1 MNKKFD
7 IISMILIV
15 ALTIILIAFVFN
27 YFTKSNET
35 TPINNDISFE
45 NVNVDVP
52 TVSGSNPF
60 VSSTPVDSEKIVE
73 DKHIIDTA
81 VSGEIENLENQES
94 GENNQGIIDNIKEND
109 VPTAS
114 QPPKDVNPL
123 IITSND
129 NVSDKE
135 KKEVLKELDETLMD
149 LLDVIETVKTVD
161 ESRLPTDG
169 SEVQP

>member
-35 TPINNDISFE
+35 TPTNTDIPFE
-45 NVNVDVP
+45 NIHIDVP

-60 VSSTPVDSEKIVE
+60 VSSTPLENDKEAE
-73 DKHIIDTA
+73 DKHIIDTD
-81 VSGEIENLENQES
+81 VSGEMENIEIQES
-94 GENNQGIIDNIKEND
+94 GESNQGIIDNIKDNE
-109 VPTAS
+109 VPSTS
-114 QPPKDVNPL
+114 QPPRDVNPL

>member
-7 IISMILIV
+7 IISMILII

-35 TPINNDISFE
+35 TPTTTDIPFE
-45 NVNVDVP
+45 NIHVDVP

-73 DKHIIDTA
+73 DKHIINETS
-81 VSGEIENLENQES
+81 SGDSEKIENQES
-94 GENNQGIIDNIKEND
+94 GENSKGIIDNIKDNESE
-109 VPTAS
+109 PSSPA
-114 QPPKDVNPL
+114 KDTNPL

>member
-135 KKEVLKELDETLMD
+135 KKEV
-149 LLDVIETVKTVD
+149 
-161 ESRLPTDG
+161 RCN
-169 SEVQP
+169 

>member
-94 GENNQGIIDNIKEND
+94 G
-109 VPTAS
+109 
-114 QPPKDVNPL
+114 
-123 IITSND
+123 
-129 NVSDKE
+129 
-135 KKEVLKELDETLMD
+135 
-149 LLDVIETVKTVD
+149 
-161 ESRLPTDG
+161 
-169 SEVQP
+169 

>member
-35 TPINNDISFE
+35 TPTNTDIPFE
-45 NVNVDVP
+45 NIHVDVP

-73 DKHIIDTA
+73 DKHIINENS
-81 VSGEIENLENQES
+81 SGDAEKIENHDS
-94 GENNQGIIDNIKEND
+94 GENNQGIIDNIKDNESE
-109 VPTAS
+109 PTS
-114 QPPKDVNPL
+114 TTKDTNPL